1 MNTVVEVYVNAYIV
15 TREYGGPEEGGWYYD
30 AGYPVASV
38 PVFVV
43 VDIPDEEIE
52 EVRSG
57 QSPWFQNVDDF
68 LFVQAKDTDEV
79 QDMREELY
87 KTLSMGGYGDDR
99 PRHSVLSEGE
109 LEIYFDTEFAKPF
122 PEETPYYS

>member
-1 MNTVVEVYVNAYIV
+1 MNTVIEVYVNAYIV

-30 AGYPVASV
+30 AGYPVASM

-43 VDIPDEEIE
+43 VDIADEEIE

-57 QSPWFQNVDDF
+57 QSPWFDDVDEF

-79 QDMREELY
+79 QMVREKMYKELGMY
-87 KTLSMGGYGDDR
+87 YGDDR

-109 LEIYFDTEFAKPF
+109 LVIYFDDEFAKPF